1 MSLGPFAAELIENA
15 KFIAS
20 TGKGILAADE
30 STGTIGQRFASI
42 GVENNEDNRR
52 KYRQLLFKTEGIE
65 QYVSGVILFEETLYQ
80 ADDNGTPFVDIMKAK
95 GILPG
100 IKVDKG
106 IKILPGTNGES
117 VTQGIDDLDVRCA
130 KYYAQGARFAKW
142 RAVLNIKDSIGAT
155 PSQLAIDENA
165 NTLARYASIRQANG
179 LVPIVE
185 PEVLMDGDFSIE
197 VAAVITERV
206 IAACYKSLSDHH
218 VMLEGTLLKPNMV
231 RSGSDALVPASPTE
245 IALATVRVLQHT
257 VPVAVPGITFLS
269 GGMSE
274 EEASLA
280 LSFINQAPGPKPWAL
295 TFSYGRALQQSTLKA
310 WKGEDANIP
319 AAQAVLLARA
329 QANSLASVGKY
340 TGGIGAEGS
349 NTSTFVKGY
358 VY

>member
-1 MSLGPFAAELIENA
+1 MSLGPYAAELIENA
-15 KFIAS
+15 KLIAAP
-20 TGKGILAADE
+20 GKGILAADE
-30 STGTIGQRFASI
+30 STGTIGSRFQGI
-42 GVENNEDNRR
+42 NVENTEENRR

-65 QYVSGVILFEETLYQ
+65 QYVSGVILYEETLFQ
-80 ADDNGTPFVDIMKAK
+80 KADDGTTFVDIMKSK
-95 GILPG
+95 GLIPG

-106 IKILPGTNGES
+106 IKNLPGTNGEC
-117 VTQGIDDLDVRCA
+117 VTQGMDDLDARCA
-130 KYYAQGARFAKW
+130 KYYAAGARFAKW
-142 RAVLNIKDSIGAT
+142 RAVLHIKDTIGAT
-155 PSQLAIDENA
+155 PSQIAIDENA
-165 NTLARYASIRQANG
+165 STLARYASICQQNG

-185 PEVLMDGDFSIE
+185 PEVLMDGNFSIE
-197 VAAVITERV
+197 VAAAMTERV

-231 RSGSDALVPASPTE
+231 RSGSDYSPQASAAE
-245 IALATVRVLQHT
+245 IGLATVRVLQHT
-257 VPVAVPGITFLS
+257 VPCAVPGITFLS

-280 LSFINQAPGPKPWAL
+280 LNAINNAPGPKPWAL

-319 AAQAVLLARA
+319 AAQSVLLTRA
-329 QANSLASVGKY
+329 HANSLASVGKY
-340 TGGIGAEGS
+340 TGGAGGDAA